1 MDGTALSAAFDQIWG
16 FGHMNHEVDYDNQ
29 GVYQTASR
37 TINTTCFHT
46 MQKFLNPTSHRWE
59 VTNLNTGHFG
69 ENGIY
74 EGVKKIRCGYLDY
87 FKDMEYQK
95 AMGKVW

>member
-1 MDGTALSAAFDQIWG
+1 
-16 FGHMNHEVDYDNQ
+16 
-29 GVYQTASR
+29 
-37 TINTTCFHT
+37 
-46 MQKFLNPTSHRWE
+46 MQKFLNTKSMRWE